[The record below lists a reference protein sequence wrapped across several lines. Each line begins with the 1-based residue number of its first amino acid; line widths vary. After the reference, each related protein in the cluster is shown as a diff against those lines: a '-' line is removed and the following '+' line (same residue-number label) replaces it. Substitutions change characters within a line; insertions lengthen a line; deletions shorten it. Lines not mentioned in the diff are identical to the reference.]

1 MMSCKRYLNVGHQK
15 LGVATL
21 RDIGLDLSI
30 CVEQD
35 EEDIIYL
42 PHPEV
47 SSRFLRNQFLVGDA
61 VE

>member
-1 MMSCKRYLNVGHQK
+1 MMSCKRYLNVDPQK

-21 RDIGLDLSI
+21 RGIGFDLSI
-30 CVEQD
+30 WVELN

-47 SSRFLRNQFLVGDA
+47 SSRFLRNQFLVDDA
-61 VE
+61 FE